1 MRLEELA
8 RTAPFAR
15 PLTVPACTLGC
26 FHRRSITYA
35 NGAEDAATRVI
46 WIQSHGLTGDLRI
59 PARRPEVGGRASIAD
74 CTPEQQV
81 ELAKGEGGV
90 ADTAFADGRMS
101 WGNWAAFQPYDKWPE
116 PGELRRVGP
125 ALIEF
130 APSGIYVEDWRLQP
144 GSAGLRVGL
153 RLVSEASPGGAPQ
166 ARDGG
171 LVIAGDHAIF
181 ALARRRPLAEGV
193 PAHRQLAADPALAGA
208 VFDAQAAYARQEADG
223 RWRIA
228 LAVDPFMEGR
238 ELDLDGFASGEP
250 GYLSQTLTCGTQR
263 LWRIDTLLADQPIDL
278 ATPALAEGEAWLARE
293 AGVLLG

>member
-1 MRLEELA
+1 MRLEDLA
-8 RTAPFAR
+8 RDAPVAR
-15 PLTVPACTLGC
+15 EPDVPAWALGC
-26 FHRRSITYA
+26 FHRRGITYA
-35 NGAEDAATRVI
+35 TGQEDATTRVI
-46 WIQSHGLTGDLRI
+46 WTQSCGLTGDLRL
-59 PARRPEVGGRASIAD
+59 PADRPDVSARGALSECSPA
-74 CTPEQQV
+74 ELV

-90 ADTAFADGRMS
+90 ADTAFQDGLMS
-101 WGNWAAFQPYDKWPE
+101 WSNWAAFQPYDKWPE

-181 ALARRRPLAEGV
+181 ALARRRPLVEGV

-208 VFDAQAAYARQEADG
+208 VYDAQAAYARQEADG